1 MYHNIELKGTNMTCY
16 DCEKWNRLDESVNPR
31 GGWIWELFCPVC
43 GFWVNSSEHT
53 CNEFKQK

>member
-1 MYHNIELKGTNMTCY
+1 MTCY

-43 GFWVNSSEHT
+43 GFWVNSSENT
-53 CNEFKQK
+53 CDEFKQK